1 MHLTVGLSSV
11 GFVKR
16 KKVLKEGKKLA
27 VRLFFF
33 ISIWPKPREY
43 NSEHCV
49 SMSCRSEVNASHSL
63 LLVKEIKCH
72 FYSSY

>member
-27 VRLFFF
+27 VRLFFLSLF
-33 ISIWPKPREY
+33 GQNQE
-43 NSEHCV
+43 NTTVNTV
-49 SMSCRSEVNASHSL
+49 SPC
-63 LLVKEIKCH
+63 LVGVTSMPVIPC
-72 FYSSY
+72 FL